1 MRRAHPLVALVAAL
15 LATGCGTAAS
25 VTRTSAQ
32 ATPTGSTAAA
42 QIAPANSSAR
52 RLDRRPRATPAGVNR
67 SAQAS
72 VVSAAG
78 VAAAFSNAYA
88 RYLDG
93 RLPVAALPDT
103 SAAALTEIGPVIPRA
118 GRAGEPAVHSVRQ
131 TTGAFTYAAQ
141 LRDHAHTFPVQLT
154 VGLAGRR
161 WLVTSIDPPDIDTI
175 LHSHS
180 IPIPQPS
187 GSGPAEHAARA
198 FMAGYLQWLY
208 GAGPV
213 GAIRDA
219 TSQLI
224 ALLKANPP
232 NIPPTFQGLH
242 GRLDSLGLRSS
253 GDGWRA
259 FALVTDPHTSYN
271 LVMSVTLERGRWLV
285 TSVGLAS

>member
-1 MRRAHPLVALVAAL
+1 MRQTRPLVPLAAAL

-25 VTRTSAQ
+25 VTRTAAQ
-32 ATPTGSTAAA
+32 ATPSAPTAAA
-42 QIAPANSSAR
+42 RAAPPNTSAR
-52 RLDRRPRATPAGVNR
+52 QFGRRPRATLAGVSR

-72 VVSAAG
+72 VVPAAG
-78 VAAAFSNAYA
+78 VAAAFSTAYA

-103 SAAALTEIGPVIPRA
+103 TAAALTEIGPVVPRA
-118 GRAGEPAVHSVRQ
+118 AQAGELAVRSVRQ
-131 TTGAFTYAAQ
+131 TTGPLTYAAQ
-141 LRDHAHTFPVQLT
+141 LRDHAHTFPARLT
-154 VGLAGRR
+154 VGLVGGR

-187 GSGPAEHAARA
+187 GSGPAEDAARA

-224 ALLKANPP
+224 AQLKANPS

-242 GRLDSLGLRSS
+242 GRLDSLGLQSS

-271 LVMSVTLERGRWLV
+271 LVMSVTLKRGRWLV
-285 TSVGLAS
+285 TSVGPAS